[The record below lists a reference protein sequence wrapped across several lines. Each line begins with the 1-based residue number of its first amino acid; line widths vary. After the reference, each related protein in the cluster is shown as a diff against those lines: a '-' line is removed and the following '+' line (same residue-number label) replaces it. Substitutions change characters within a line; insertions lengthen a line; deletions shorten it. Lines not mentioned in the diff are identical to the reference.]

1 MKRILLLAALIVLA
15 PLNGQAEKPFQRA
28 GITFGGTSLFSFSYE
43 RHSGS
48 KSTRFNIGTAEGDI
62 SFSFTFNR
70 YFSNPSSRRK
80 FFAGVG
86 NWTNVVPYKGIEYIT
101 LFHAPVGMDW
111 HLSDRKYFGA
121 EIDMN
126 FFITGRH
133 HDGEKVEFNSPLLH
147 KNFIPMPAL
156 YYKIR
161 LKD

>member
-1 MKRILLLAALIVLA
+1 MKRTLLLAALLVLTPFYA
-15 PLNGQAEKPFQRA
+15 RAQKPFRRA
-28 GITFGGTSLFSFSYE
+28 GVTFGGTSLLSFSYE
-43 RHSGS
+43 RHSGRR
-48 KSTRFNIGTAEGDI
+48 STRFNIGTTEGDI

-70 YFSNPSSRRK
+70 YFSNPRARRK
-80 FFAGVG
+80 FFAGAG
-86 NWTNVVPYKGIEYIT
+86 GWTTVVPYKGIEYIT

-111 HLSDRKYFGA
+111 QLSDRKYFGA

-126 FFITGRH
+126 FFMYGQH
-133 HDGEKVEFNSPLLH
+133 HDGSRVEFNSPLLH